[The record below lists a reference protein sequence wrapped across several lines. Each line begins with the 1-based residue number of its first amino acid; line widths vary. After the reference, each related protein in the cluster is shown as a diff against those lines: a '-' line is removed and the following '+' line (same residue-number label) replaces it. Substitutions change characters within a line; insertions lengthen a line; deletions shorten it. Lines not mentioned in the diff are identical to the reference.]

1 MIVTDHATFREINF
15 NREKVYNAL
24 DRETKSK
31 IKEAI
36 QEAESLPHIQSI
48 IITGGGDKSFCTG
61 QDLNDRTVDAS
72 QTAVDLED
80 TLRNEWNP
88 LIHSIENSSKIVIAS
103 LGGMAVG
110 AGLSIALASDLVIA
124 SPKAYLMSGFTKIGL
139 IPDAGST
146 FAITSALGKKRALD
160 FFLFNKPIKADE
172 GIELGLINEVA
183 DEPLAR
189 SKEIATNLG
198 EMAPLSLRYLKLNI
212 NQAFKQ
218 ISEDSIER
226 ETLAQGFLG
235 KSADYQEG
243 LQAFFNKRKP
253 KFLGK

>member
-1 MIVTDHATFREINF
+1 M
-15 NREKVYNAL
+15 
-24 DRETKSK
+24 
-31 IKEAI
+31 
-36 QEAESLPHIQSI
+36 
-48 IITGGGDKSFCTG
+48 
-61 QDLNDRTVDAS
+61 
-72 QTAVDLED
+72 
-80 TLRNEWNP
+80 
-88 LIHSIENSSKIVIAS
+88 IAS

-146 FAITSALGKKRALD
+146 FAITSALEKKRALD

-172 GIELGLINEVA
+172 GIQRGLINELA

-218 ISEDSIER
+218 ISEDLLNEKPFR
-226 ETLAQGFLG
+226 KDFLE
-235 KSADYQEG
+235 S
-243 LQAFFNKRKP
+243 LQTTKKAYKH
-253 KFLGK
+253 FLIKENQNF